1 MNQTLEKLLSLD
13 TKLLEME
20 IQQGL
25 MDGIKICASADEFSR
40 ENQSKQNK
48 D

>member
-20 IQQGL
+20 IQWGL
-25 MDGIKICASADEFSR
+25 MDGIKICVSADEFSH